1 MMLAASL
8 IHALLPSDRRCFDRK
23 EAASY
28 FGVSVGTFDRLVQ
41 KGELPQPLLLLGRKV
56 WDRHLLD
63 RSLNKMS
70 GLKPN
75 DIVGQEP
82 ETALDTWRRTNAND

>member
-1 MMLAASL
+1 MTFVAHL
-8 IHALLPSDRRCFDRK
+8 IHALPPSDRRCFDRK

-41 KGELPQPLLLLGRKV
+41 KGELPRPILLLGRKV

-63 RSLNKMS
+63 QSLNKMS
-70 GLKPN
+70 GLKPT
-75 DIVGQEP
+75 DFIGQEP
-82 ETALDTWRRTNAND
+82 ETALDAWRRANAAD